1 MFLNLI
7 IGFILPAYLLAA
19 YDKWAAI
26 KGWRRIPEW
35 FLLGLALLG
44 GWPGIFLAML
54 PPIHHKSSK
63 KSFLNLFIAFTLSN
77 IGLNIGFIYLF
88 AL

>member
-7 IGFILPAYLLAA
+7 IGFLLPAYMLSA
-19 YDKWAAI
+19 YDKLAAV

-35 FLLGLALLG
+35 FLLGLALFG
-44 GWPGIFLAML
+44 AWPGIFLAML
-54 PPIHHKSSK
+54 PPIRHKSSK
-63 KSFLNLFIAFTLSN
+63 KSFINLLIAFTLLN
-77 IGLNIGFIYLF
+77 IGLNIGFLYLF